1 LFTRYAADPSLVH
14 AVRRP
19 GANRKELFANS
30 CVQFYLVRMDLT
42 TITPSPAGLKALS
55 HPVRLK
61 ILGLLRSEGPATATT
76 LAATLG
82 LNTGATSY
90 HLRQLAQH
98 GFVVDDAARGNGR
111 DRWWQAAHQATTT
124 EADPH
129 PDRETRET
137 LDAYLQSVA
146 VIHTEQLQGA
156 IEERSV
162 LSDEWRGASTFSDW
176 NLRLTPRRAHAL
188 VEALARVLT
197 ETDEDEDG
205 DEDAAEFVVQV
216 SAFPR
221 PGVVGAEAAPT
232 AAGDEP

>member
-1 LFTRYAADPSLVH
+1 
-14 AVRRP
+14 
-19 GANRKELFANS
+19 
-30 CVQFYLVRMDLT
+30 MDLT
-42 TITPSPAGLKALS
+42 TITPSLAGLKALS

-124 EADPH
+124 EAAAH

-146 VIHTEQLQGA
+146 IIHTEQLQGA
-156 IEERSV
+156 IEERST
-162 LSDEWRGASTFSDW
+162 LSDEWRAASTFSDW

-188 VEALARVLT
+188 VEAIERVLT

-205 DEDAAEFVVQV
+205 AAAEFVVQV

-221 PGVVGAEAAPT
+221 PGVLGAET
-232 AAGDEP
+232 AAKDES